1 MNKSI
6 VDEPQQPSISQFLD
20 TRVGRYSTS
29 HPQQKAIS
37 NAILSDLIIDCNFPL
52 SIVENKS
59 FRHFLA
65 VLDSKYTPVCR
76 RPLTTK
82 TESLA
87 EERRSKLKTQLSNT
101 DHVSV
106 TVDIWSDRK
115 MRGFLGVT
123 VHWMERDAERVQLK
137 TNLLAC
143 NRFKGSHTAERICD
157 QFEAICDEYNIKA
170 KLDYI
175 ISDNAANMRKAFTVC
190 FPSEQEEDDDAGDNL
205 DDPELWHDLTLEDQQ
220 TVDAAMAKKQR
231 LQCFAHTLQLVV
243 GDGLKETKAAC
254 PSLSKLSKLSSL
266 LHTSTTFKDIF
277 DGELGEHRGIPA
289 AVSTRWN
296 STLRQVKAVLH
307 CDQQKLC
314 AVLEKS
320 GHKELSF
327 TPREWNLL
335 KELVDILKPF
345 GEATDLTQGEKV
357 ITISAVVPSVL
368 SLNHHLEKLKPQVR
382 FLSGLVRGLQA
393 SLKKRFLGIFIN
405 VKMAQSQEG
414 ITAPFSD
421 TVYLKAAALDPTF
434 CLLWIEP
441 HVLVNRDIKAEVAQ
455 RVKELILQDAAE
467 TEQPVPV
474 LVPVPAEEEL
484 EDMEGEGLFAA
495 YHKRQKRDVGT
506 PPAVQLSHYIEM
518 AEGQNALLFWAL
530 NSKTLPSLFQVAIRV
545 LAVPASSAPVER
557 VFSHGGII
565 LRPHRAQMTDRLLA
579 NLIFCKCKAV

>member
-1 MNKSI
+1 MNKII

-20 TRVGRYSTS
+20 TRVGRYSLT

-65 VLDSKYTPVCR
+65 VLDSKYTP
-76 RPLTTK
+76 
-82 TESLA
+82 
-87 EERRSKLKTQLSNT
+87 
-101 DHVSV
+101 
-106 TVDIWSDRK
+106 
-115 MRGFLGVT
+115 
-123 VHWMERDAERVQLK
+123 
-137 TNLLAC
+137 
-143 NRFKGSHTAERICD
+143 
-157 QFEAICDEYNIKA
+157 
-170 KLDYI
+170 
-175 ISDNAANMRKAFTVC
+175 
-190 FPSEQEEDDDAGDNL
+190 
-205 DDPELWHDLTLEDQQ
+205 
-220 TVDAAMAKKQR
+220 
-231 LQCFAHTLQLVV
+231 
-243 GDGLKETKAAC
+243 
-254 PSLSKLSKLSSL
+254 
-266 LHTSTTFKDIF
+266 
-277 DGELGEHRGIPA
+277 
-289 AVSTRWN
+289 
-296 STLRQVKAVLH
+296 
-307 CDQQKLC
+307 
-314 AVLEKS
+314 
-320 GHKELSF
+320 
-327 TPREWNLL
+327 WNLL

-357 ITISAVVPSVL
+357 ITISAVVPSIL

-421 TVYLKAAALDPTF
+421 TVYLKAAALDPAF

-474 LVPVPAEEEL
+474 PAEEEL

-506 PPAVQLSHYIEM
+506 PPAVQLSHYIDM

-565 LRPHRAQMTDRLLA
+565 LRPH
-579 NLIFCKCKAV
+579 